1 MKTFDFSKKKTKPT
15 ADAGDEFSRILCGWN
30 MAEVPTRVAFNSN
43 SRPLNLKVM
52 NIYLKSIRD
61 SMAVRFKKKII
72 IQSLVSFSSAFIWY
86 VFYLL

>member
-1 MKTFDFSKKKTKPT
+1 MKTFDFSKKKTQKPT

-52 NIYLKSIRD
+52 NI
-61 SMAVRFKKKII
+61 
-72 IQSLVSFSSAFIWY
+72 
-86 VFYLL
+86 